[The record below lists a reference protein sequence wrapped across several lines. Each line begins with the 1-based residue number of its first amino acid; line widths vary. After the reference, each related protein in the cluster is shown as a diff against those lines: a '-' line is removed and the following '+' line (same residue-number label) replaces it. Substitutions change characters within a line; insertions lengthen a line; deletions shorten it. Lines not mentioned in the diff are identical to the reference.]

1 MIQPSHVVYTNDL
14 EFSKPLEG
22 THIWHDINSLTFND
36 GWRLPTLAELSL
48 LQQNSNVNEFK
59 RHKDHVYWSDTP
71 DVNDSMSIW
80 AMNLF
85 TGSIQSVHPSM
96 PLSVLLVRAVELSGA
111 SVGPQKQ
118 IGGSH
123 YTSMAVQPWE
133 AMRAWMNRE
142 QFQGYLQGNVIKY
155 ISRAGKKGDTL
166 EDLKKA
172 QHYLETLIETM
183 NKPNS

>member
-22 THIWHDINSLTFND
+22 THTWHDINSLTFNN
-36 GWRLPTLAELSL
+36 GWRLPSIGELIM
-48 LQQNSNVNEFK
+48 LQQRCTVDEFK
-59 RHKDHVYWSDTP
+59 RKKDDVYWSDTP

-111 SVGPQKQ
+111 SVGSQKQ

-133 AMRAWMNRE
+133 AMRAWMSRE